1 MKITKVNTICIKGQ
15 TGRPQI
21 IVKVDTDVGIYGL
34 GEAGVPNWGKSV
46 IEAIKHLSELVIGE
60 DPFETEKLWQS
71 MFRRGFFPAD
81 RVYSSAI
88 SALDIAF
95 WDIKGKATGL
105 PVYKLLGGPLRDKI
119 VCYTHCE
126 DAKNT
131 DKLIQSCIK
140 KVEQGWKF
148 LRWSQPVTGYEN
160 SEGIQVLEPL
170 ESIDLVESQAN
181 QVRKTVGKEIQICLD
196 VHTRLDMAHSIT
208 LFKILEPYRL
218 FFIED
223 PLRSES
229 SASYRT
235 LAKHATT
242 PIAAGEQW
250 VGKWAFREVIEEELI
265 QYARI
270 DLCIVGGLTEALK
283 IAHWCEAHYIDIV
296 PHNPWG
302 PISSAVCAALCMA
315 CTNVGVLEM
324 PEIPGNL
331 DKDIFPVQLQW
342 ERGYVIPQDI
352 PGLGV
357 DIDMDIAEKYR
368 TVPNS
373 WHPHLVRNDGSLT
386 NW

>member
-148 LRWSQPVTGYEN
+148 LRWSQPVTGDEN

-265 QYARI
+265 QYSRI

-373 WHPHLVRNDGSLT
+373 WHPHLVRNDGSLP

>member
-148 LRWSQPVTGYEN
+148 LRWSQPVTGDEN

-223 PLRSES
+223 PLSSENP
-229 SASYRT
+229 ASLKT
-235 LAKHATT
+235 LARHIST

-250 VGKWAFREVIEEELI
+250 ASKWGFREAIEEELI
-265 QYARI
+265 NYARI
-270 DLCIVGGLTEALK
+270 DIGIVGGITEA
-283 IAHWCEAHYIDIV
+283 
-296 PHNPWG
+296 
-302 PISSAVCAALCMA
+302 
-315 CTNVGVLEM
+315 
-324 PEIPGNL
+324 
-331 DKDIFPVQLQW
+331 
-342 ERGYVIPQDI
+342 
-352 PGLGV
+352 
-357 DIDMDIAEKYR
+357 
-368 TVPNS
+368 
-373 WHPHLVRNDGSLT
+373 
-386 NW
+386 

>member
-148 LRWSQPVTGYEN
+148 LRWSQPVTGDEN

-181 QVRKTVGKEIQICLD
+181 QVRKTKSKF
-196 VHTRLDMAHSIT
+196 A
-208 LFKILEPYRL
+208 
-218 FFIED
+218 
-223 PLRSES
+223 
-229 SASYRT
+229 
-235 LAKHATT
+235 
-242 PIAAGEQW
+242 
-250 VGKWAFREVIEEELI
+250 
-265 QYARI
+265 
-270 DLCIVGGLTEALK
+270 
-283 IAHWCEAHYIDIV
+283 
-296 PHNPWG
+296 
-302 PISSAVCAALCMA
+302 
-315 CTNVGVLEM
+315 
-324 PEIPGNL
+324 
-331 DKDIFPVQLQW
+331 
-342 ERGYVIPQDI
+342 
-352 PGLGV
+352 
-357 DIDMDIAEKYR
+357 
-368 TVPNS
+368 
-373 WHPHLVRNDGSLT
+373 
-386 NW
+386 